1 MRFLKAIRECS
12 SYFRKQSPEAI
23 SEGTISWQNCF
34 WLSAGNCQKCAK
46 IKFDSAGQ
54 AFLHKKTRLKM
65 WKNACLTPYNDILLY
80 FWFLLETNII
90 LREKRQGRDL
100 WLKYSF
106 IKTLNIVAS
115 GKQPQTFRTR
125 TRFWNGSYAFPFPV
139 SCFFPTWNDISVCKY
154 AKHFSKLL

>member
-23 SEGTISWQNCF
+23 SEGTISWKNCF
-34 WLSAGNCQKCAK
+34 WLSAGNCQNCAK
-46 IKFDSAGQ
+46 IKFDGAGQ

-65 WKNACLTPYNDILLY
+65 WKNACLTPYYDILLY
-80 FWFLLETNII
+80 FCLII
-90 LREKRQGRDL
+90 
-100 WLKYSF
+100 KYSF

-139 SCFFPTWNDISVCKY
+139 SCFFPAWNDISVCQH

>member
-1 MRFLKAIRECS
+1 MRFLKAIENV
-12 SYFRKQSPEAI
+12 QAI
-23 SEGTISWQNCF
+23 SGNNLRRQFLRGPYHDKNCF

-54 AFLHKKTRLKM
+54 AFLHKKTRLKT

-100 WLKYSF
+100 WLKCSF
-106 IKTLNIVAS
+106 IKTLKIVAS

-139 SCFFPTWNDISVCKY
+139 SCFFPTSNDKCSLRV
-154 AKHFSKLL
+154 